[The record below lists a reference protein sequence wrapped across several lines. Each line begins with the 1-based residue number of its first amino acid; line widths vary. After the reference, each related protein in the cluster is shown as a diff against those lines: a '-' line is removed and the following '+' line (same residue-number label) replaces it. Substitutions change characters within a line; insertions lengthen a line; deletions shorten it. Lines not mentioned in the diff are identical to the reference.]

1 MGNGFKSIAF
11 FRDLFVMSHI
21 LQLTQHEIHIKE
33 MFILKGNLRQ
43 PRLRLILAYFEY
55 TFQLS
60 SLCSLYTF
68 LKLKAQK

>member
-21 LQLTQHEIHIKE
+21 LQLTQHEIRIKE
-33 MFILKGNLRQ
+33 MFRNLRQ